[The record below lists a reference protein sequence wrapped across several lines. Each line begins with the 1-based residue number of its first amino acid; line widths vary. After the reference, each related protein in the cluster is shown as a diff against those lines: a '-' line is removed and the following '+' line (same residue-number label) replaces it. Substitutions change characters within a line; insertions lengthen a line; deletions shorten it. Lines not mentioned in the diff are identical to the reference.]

1 MRNLGGKQK
10 MKSVFFFLLLASCQT
25 CLKED
30 DIGVL
35 LNSDPFTNLEAS
47 NFNGVYV
54 AKKFSLFGKE
64 VSNPCKTIIRDGKI
78 RTQNLDT
85 IHIRNLEFFGTFG
98 GEEVYDFRD
107 RDVDYRIYQRE
118 DGLDLVSINLWLTL
132 EKGEKK

>member
-1 MRNLGGKQK
+1 
-10 MKSVFFFLLLASCQT
+10 MKTVFFFLLLASCQT

-30 DIGVL
+30 DIEVL
-35 LNSDPFTNLEAS
+35 LHADPFTNMEAT
-47 NFNGVYV
+47 NFDGVYV

-64 VSNPCKTIIRDGKI
+64 VSNLCKTIIRDGKI
-78 RTQNLDT
+78 RTQNLDA

-118 DGLDLVSINLWLTL
+118 DGLDLVSIHLWLTL